1 MKKKS
6 EQVLK
11 KKLLKGSLPVSRA
24 IEVSNTARNWIIFD
38 QNKLASQLIT
48 CLLGFDLN
56 CSIWVVDVF
65 TDSHKSVGIVG
76 LDSGTT
82 AAVHELI
89 KGAWMTQKLR
99 TKNCLCRRVLQ

>member
-1 MKKKS
+1 MKKRSK
-6 EQVLK
+6 QVLN
-11 KKLLKGSLPVSRA
+11 KKLLEGYLPVSPA
-24 IEVSNTARNWIIFD
+24 IEVSNTARNWISFD
-38 QNKLASQLIT
+38 QNKLASQLFT

-65 TDSHKSVGIVG
+65 TDSHKSVGTVG

-99 TKNCLCRRVLQ
+99 IKNSLCRRVLQ